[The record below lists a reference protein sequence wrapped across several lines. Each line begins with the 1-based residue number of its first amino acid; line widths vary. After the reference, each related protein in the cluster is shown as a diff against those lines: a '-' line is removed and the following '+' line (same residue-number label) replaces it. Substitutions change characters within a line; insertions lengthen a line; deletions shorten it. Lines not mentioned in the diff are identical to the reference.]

1 MTEHL
6 PALVFLVPL
15 ATAICMPVVGHGRRS
30 VCRPLALLAV
40 ATMAV
45 LSLASLWAV
54 VSHGDVRYSFSG
66 WVAPV
71 GDAPIGIEWLADSM
85 ASIMIVGISALGVL
99 CLLYG
104 AAIDDRTH
112 DEHPIPYYTIVLLL
126 VAGLSGVVYA
136 ADLFNIFVFLEVV
149 SLSAYALVAV
159 PGGRALVSA
168 FRYLLMG
175 TLGTAFYLLGV
186 GYFYAATGAL
196 NIADLAQQVPALLG
210 SKAVMGGLIFMLIG
224 LAIKMA
230 LMPLHG
236 WLPDAYSDGPTAA
249 VPLLAGLVT
258 KVALLVWV
266 RILYWVMAAGE
277 LQRVAGIFT
286 LVSSL
291 GILASV
297 GAACIALR
305 QQDLKRM
312 FAYGGISHVGLVLI
326 GTGQANQT
334 GLTGAVYYL
343 LNDAVMQ
350 CALFVLAGFL
360 AHRYGVRSL
369 DDAGRANIR
378 SPWVIGTFVVVA
390 LGMVGLPPTGGFFG
404 KLRILLGTIE
414 AGNYLAAGAVVVTT
428 LVTLGYFAQV
438 LERLVRRG
446 GDAGPEPERATTPW
460 ALRASMAALA
470 AAMLGLGIWNDPI
483 VKALIDAAGGLAI

>member
-15 ATAICMPVVGHGRRS
+15 ATAICMPVAGHGRKS
-30 VCRPLALLAV
+30 ICKPLALLAV
-40 ATMAV
+40 AAMTV
-45 LSLASLWAV
+45 LSVASLWAI
-54 VSHGDVRYSFSG
+54 VSHGEVRYSFSG
-66 WVAPV
+66 WEP
-71 GDAPIGIEWLADSM
+71 PIGIEWLADPL
-85 ASIMIVGISALGVL
+85 AAIMLVGVSALGVL

-112 DEHPIPYYTIVLLL
+112 DKHPIPYYTIVLLL
-126 VAGLSGVVYA
+126 IAGLTGAVYA
-136 ADLFNIFVFLEVV
+136 GDLFNIFVFLEVV

-210 SKAVMGGLIFMLIG
+210 SKAVMGGLIFMFIG

-236 WLPDAYSDGPTAA
+236 WLPDAYSDGPAAA

-258 KVALLVWV
+258 KVALLLWV
-266 RILYWVMAAGE
+266 RILFWVIGAGE
-277 LQRVAGIFT
+277 AQQASGIFT

-326 GTGQANQT
+326 GLGQANQT
-334 GLTGAVYYL
+334 GLTGAVFYL

-350 CALFVLAGFL
+350 CALFMLAGFI
-360 AHRYGVRSL
+360 AQRYGVRSL
-369 DDAGRANIR
+369 DDAGRASIR
-378 SPWVIGTFVVVA
+378 NPLVIGTFVVVA

-404 KLRILLGTIE
+404 KLRILLGAIE

-438 LERLVRRG
+438 LERLVRRE
-446 GDAGPEPERATTPW
+446 GDAVPEPDSVHTPW
-460 ALRASMAALA
+460 ALRASMVALA

-483 VKALIDAAGGLAI
+483 VKALIDATGGLAI

>member
-15 ATAICMPVVGHGRRS
+15 ATAICMPVAGHGRKS
-30 VCRPLALLAV
+30 ICKPLALLAV
-40 ATMAV
+40 AAMTV
-45 LSLASLWAV
+45 LSVASLWAI
-54 VSHGDVRYSFSG
+54 VSHGEVRYSFSG
-66 WVAPV
+66 WEP
-71 GDAPIGIEWLADSM
+71 PIGIEWLADPL
-85 ASIMIVGISALGVL
+85 AAIMLVGVSALGVL

-112 DEHPIPYYTIVLLL
+112 DKHPIPYYTIVLLL
-126 VAGLSGVVYA
+126 IAGLTGAVYA
-136 ADLFNIFVFLEVV
+136 GDLFNIFVFLEVV

-210 SKAVMGGLIFMLIG
+210 SKAVMGGLIFMFIG

-236 WLPDAYSDGPTAA
+236 WLPDAYSDGPAAA

-258 KVALLVWV
+258 KVALLLWV
-266 RILYWVMAAGE
+266 RILFWVIGAGE
-277 LQRVAGIFT
+277 AQQASGIFT

-326 GTGQANQT
+326 GLGQANQT

-350 CALFVLAGFL
+350 CALFMLAGFI
-360 AHRYGVRSL
+360 AQRYGVRSL
-369 DDAGRANIR
+369 DDAGRASIR
-378 SPWVIGTFVVVA
+378 NPLVIGTFVVVA

-438 LERLVRRG
+438 LERLVRRE
-446 GDAGPEPERATTPW
+446 GDAVPEPDSGHTPW
-460 ALRASMAALA
+460 ALHASMVALA

-483 VKALIDAAGGLAI
+483 VKALIDATGGLAI

>member
-6 PALVFLVPL
+6 PALVFLIPL
-15 ATAICMPVVGHGRRS
+15 TTAICMPVAGHGRNGI
-30 VCRPLALLAV
+30 CRPLALLAV
-40 ATMAV
+40 GAMAV
-45 LSLASLWAV
+45 VSIASLWTI
-54 VSHGDVRYSFSG
+54 VSHGAVRYSFSG
-66 WVAPV
+66 WDP
-71 GDAPIGIEWLADSM
+71 PIGIEWLADPL
-85 ASIMIVGISALGVL
+85 AAIMIVGVSALATL
-99 CLLYG
+99 CLIYG
-104 AAIDDRTH
+104 VAVDDRTH
-112 DEHPIPYYTIVLLL
+112 DKQPVPYYTIVLLL
-126 VAGLSGVVYA
+126 VSGLAGAVYA
-136 ADLFNIFVFLEVV
+136 GDLFNIFVFLEVV

-168 FRYLLMG
+168 FRYLVMG
-175 TLGTAFYLLGV
+175 ALGTAFYLLGV
-186 GYFYAATGAL
+186 SYFYAATGSL
-196 NIADLAQQVPALLG
+196 NIADLAQQVPGLLS

-236 WLPDAYSDGPTAA
+236 WLPDAYSDGPPAA

-258 KVALLVWV
+258 KIALLVWV
-266 RILYWVMAAGE
+266 RILFWVMASGDLHAGT
-277 LQRVAGIFT
+277 GIFT

-297 GAACIALR
+297 AGACVALR

-326 GTGQANQT
+326 GIGQANQT

-350 CALFVLAGFL
+350 CALFVLAGFV
-360 AHRYGVRSL
+360 AQRYGVRSL
-369 DDAGRANIR
+369 DDAGRARIR
-378 SPWVIGTFVVVA
+378 NPWAIGTFVVVA
-390 LGMVGLPPTGGFFG
+390 IGMVGLPPSGGFFG
-404 KLRILLGTIE
+404 KVRILLGTLE

-446 GDAGPEPERATTPW
+446 DAEREPDEADTPW
-460 ALRASMAALA
+460 ALRFSMAALA
-470 AAMLGLGIWNDPI
+470 AAMIGLGLWNDPI
-483 VKALIDAAGGLAI
+483 IKALIDATGGLAL